1 MLRLRSPRA
10 ESAGDDVGSRRI
22 DVDAASA
29 SNASVISSWLNRLA
43 SSGTSSPPSGTA
55 SLSSELTASS
65 YSLPSALSSP
75 SSGHG
80 PASGAVGILTYV
92 AEVGIAG
99 DPDLPGESAP
109 NERVL

>member
-43 SSGTSSPPSGTA
+43 SNGTSSSSVGLA

-75 SSGHG
+75 SLRHG

-99 DPDLPGESAP
+99 DPSVGESAP

>member
-1 MLRLRSPRA
+1 M
-10 ESAGDDVGSRRI
+10 GSRRI
-22 DVDAASA
+22 AVDAASA

-43 SSGTSSPPSGTA
+43 SKGTSGLASSGLA

-65 YSLPSALSSP
+65 YSLPSASEP
-75 SSGHG
+75 SSRHG

>member
-1 MLRLRSPRA
+1 MLLLR
-10 ESAGDDVGSRRI
+10 GNKGDVGSRRI
-22 DVDAASA
+22 AVDAASA

-43 SSGTSSPPSGTA
+43 SNGTSSPSSGLA

-75 SSGHG
+75 SSRHG
-80 PASGAVGILTYV
+80 PASRAVGILTYV

-99 DPDLPGESAP
+99 DPDPLGESAP

>member
-43 SSGTSSPPSGTA
+43 SNGTSSPSPGPA

-65 YSLPSALSSP
+65 YSLPSASEP
-75 SSGHG
+75 SSSVG

>member
-1 MLRLRSPRA
+1 
-10 ESAGDDVGSRRI
+10 VGSRRI
-22 DVDAASA
+22 AVDAASA

-43 SSGTSSPPSGTA
+43 SNGTSGLDLGTRV
-55 SLSSELTASS
+55 
-65 YSLPSALSSP
+65 ALIRAHRVFILAPIGVGSRRRDV
-75 SSGHG
+75 G

-99 DPDLPGESAP
+99 DPDLLGESAP

>member
-10 ESAGDDVGSRRI
+10 ERAGDDVGSRRI
-22 DVDAASA
+22 AVDAASA

-43 SSGTSSPPSGTA
+43 SNGTSGLITSGLA

-75 SSGHG
+75 SSRRG

-99 DPDLPGESAP
+99 DPSVGESAP